1 MDTMAHAAPK
11 TVAQIQ
17 WDMTLT
23 SHIQALAYGHVAPGM
38 VALAE
43 LTETQPFVAYC
54 WYWMHNEVD
63 FDGHD
68 QVAKGVMPESW
79 KTRDEYTY
87 NDQANLGQLLNSTY
101 NMRSP
106 YYPMAIPFAALWA
119 LRCTGY
125 IRDDIPHLD
134 DQLREYRDKVESKS
148 PDVFWFLPPLPGDV
162 TEEDED

>member
-1 MDTMAHAAPK
+1 MDTMAHAAPR

-23 SHIQALAYGHVAPGM
+23 SHIQTLAYEHVAPEM
-38 VALAE
+38 DVLAE
-43 LTETQPFVAYC
+43 LTKTQPFVAYC
-54 WYWMHNEVD
+54 WYWLHNEIN
-63 FDGHD
+63 FDGH
-68 QVAKGVMPESW
+68 
-79 KTRDEYTY
+79 
-87 NDQANLGQLLNSTY
+87 DQANLGQLFNCAY

-106 YYPMAIPFAALWA
+106 YYPMAVPFVSLWS

-125 IRDDIPHLD
+125 IRDDVPHLD

-148 PDVFWFLPPLPGDV
+148 PDVFWFLPPLPGDI